1 MLIKPEQKLGSR
13 SSFKLQD
20 QRRELPSAHGYPLP
34 FLNNPTTPAYAS
46 IRVKTFHQARPGA
59 MWEENKDS
67 TLNNPVMVGRR
78 ARCITPYKFDSTFYN
93 LPSLL
98 RLRSFRRMNQVL
110 LLCRRS
116 SVHPFT
122 ITLPTFAFGVTAF
135 TEAGECNY
143 EDEDEDDM
151 VEDEH
156 ADVVDDRRCASTSS
170 GSVPSRGGRQ
180 RLWER
185 RRRRRILV
193 GKLSSGR
200 VPKGK

>member
-1 MLIKPEQKLGSR
+1 MDI
-13 SSFKLQD
+13 
-20 QRRELPSAHGYPLP
+20 PLH

-46 IRVKTFHQARPGA
+46 ICVKTFHQARPGA

-93 LPSLL
+93 LPSLQ
-98 RLRSFRRMNQVL
+98 RLRSLRRANQVTL
-110 LLCRRS
+110 LPCRRK

-135 TEAGECNY
+135 TEAWECNY
-143 EDEDEDDM
+143 EDKDEEDM

-170 GSVPSRGGRQ
+170 GSVPSRCGKAKAMGAPEKKANTGG
-180 RLWER
+180 EVV
-185 RRRRRILV
+185 I
-193 GKLSSGR
+193 GKGI
-200 VPKGK
+200 KGEVKV